1 MGTIQ
6 KPADRKVVVLLPS
19 AGVEVD
25 ERAPEQTTFQDIFK
39 ATEQAAHPATEERPA
54 GPPFTVDDLIAFHFL
69 LKDAENLP
77 GLPSRLRPT
86 PALPPSCYPPAVLP
100 IVIVIAVGI
109 VSTAII
115 AGIVVT
121 LTRTVRD
128 LSGSLAKYQQD
139 IQPLLEDVRKRTERS
154 QDLLERISNR
164 RLGKGPGG
172 RIRR

>member
-1 MGTIQ
+1 
-6 KPADRKVVVLLPS
+6 
-19 AGVEVD
+19 
-25 ERAPEQTTFQDIFK
+25 
-39 ATEQAAHPATEERPA
+39 
-54 GPPFTVDDLIAFHFL
+54 
-69 LKDAENLP
+69 
-77 GLPSRLRPT
+77 
-86 PALPPSCYPPAVLP
+86 VLP